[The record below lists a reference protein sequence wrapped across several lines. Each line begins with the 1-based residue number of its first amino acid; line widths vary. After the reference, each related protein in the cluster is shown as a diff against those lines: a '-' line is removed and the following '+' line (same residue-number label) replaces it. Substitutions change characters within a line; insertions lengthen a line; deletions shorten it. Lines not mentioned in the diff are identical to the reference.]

1 MRAAGVQCSVKV
13 SCTVQNHV
21 AVGRKSAQPSGEG
34 VDCRLVPASAA
45 VRRKLKYGSIP
56 RLPVYQYSRP
66 VEVAATVGGGA
77 GKRIMAIA
85 ASGEVLEHRLS
96 LGRRCVSAK
105 HTSQRTQ

>member
-66 VEVAATVGGGA
+66 VEVARTVGGEA
-77 GKRIMAIA
+77 GKRIIAIA
-85 ASGEVLEHRLS
+85 APGEVVDHPLS
-96 LGRRCVSAK
+96 LTLHCVRVTHHSN
-105 HTSQRTQ
+105 S